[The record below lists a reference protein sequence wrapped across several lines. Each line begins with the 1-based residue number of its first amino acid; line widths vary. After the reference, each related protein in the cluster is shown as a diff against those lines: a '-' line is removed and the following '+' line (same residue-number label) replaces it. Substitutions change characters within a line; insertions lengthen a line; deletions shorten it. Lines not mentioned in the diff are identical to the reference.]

1 MTPYER
7 TAGPFRLRL
16 NRAGAA
22 GGALHMHDDDLTGM
36 RIHKPDMQELL
47 SRIRVLELGYDRWG
61 QPLQLGHGVIIFEQ
75 GRTRTR
81 TFGQYRATPST
92 LDDLIQLADE
102 LATYLDERREVCSYC
117 GAPRQPGSSRT
128 VHPECRR
135 KALTEAARAYRR
147 AIKNTN

>member
-22 GGALHMHDDDLTGM
+22 GGALHLHADDLTGT
-36 RIHKPDMQELL
+36 RLHKTDIQELL

-61 QPLQLGHGVIIFEQ
+61 QPLQVRHGVIIFEKD
-75 GRTRTR
+75 RTRTR

-92 LDDLIQLADE
+92 LTDLVALADE
-102 LATYLDERREVCSYC
+102 LAGYLEARRRVCKYC
-117 GAPRQPGSSRT
+117 GQPLEDDTSRAA
-128 VHPECRR
+128 HPECRR
-135 KALTEAARAYRR
+135 KEIARAARARR
-147 AIKNTN
+147 RTTNNTK